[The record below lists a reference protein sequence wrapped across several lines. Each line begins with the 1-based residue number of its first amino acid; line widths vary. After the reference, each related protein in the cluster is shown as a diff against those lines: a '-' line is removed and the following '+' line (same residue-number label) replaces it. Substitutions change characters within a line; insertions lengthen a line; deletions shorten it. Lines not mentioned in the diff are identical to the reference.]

1 MSLDEMIE
9 HIEQLANSTNG
20 EEYNR
25 LLEMLKELRVYKS
38 IGTVDEMMDK
48 CI

>member
-9 HIEQLANSTNG
+9 HIEQLANSN
-20 EEYNR
+20 ESKEYNR
-25 LLEMLKELRVYKS
+25 LLEMLKELRVYRG